1 VDARLLE
8 LLSGLIN
15 DSPLTSFDQLPGLLA
30 THAGPAG
37 MAGAR
42 VYVADL
48 QGRVLREVTGRGLNA
63 GEGGEVLAVDG
74 TLPGRAF
81 ALVQPLPQP
90 GPCPDDGRGRWWVP
104 VLDGTERLGV
114 LRADLAPGVDP
125 AQLETLASLLGMILV
140 SKRATSDAAARLM
153 RTRPM
158 NVAAELQWNLMP
170 PPAYAGHDVTVGA
183 ALEPAYAVGGDA
195 FDYAVAG
202 RVLHLSVLDAMG
214 HDTTAGLT
222 ANVAVAAARN
232 ARRQGLGLAQISQAV
247 EEVLIGQFGNTR
259 YVTGIFA
266 DLDLDT
272 GVLGWVNRGHH
283 PPILVR
289 GGRWTR
295 PLACPPA
302 GPMGAGLGLPV
313 HVCREQLEPGDSVL
327 LHTDGITE
335 ARDPDGNEFGLDRFT
350 DFVVRHHSGQQ
361 TLHETLRRLMRAVL
375 HHHHGSLDDDATVLL
390 TEWRGSR
397 HEDLI
402 P

>member
-1 VDARLLE
+1 
-8 LLSGLIN
+8 
-15 DSPLTSFDQLPGLLA
+15 
-30 THAGPAG
+30 
-37 MAGAR
+37 
-42 VYVADL
+42 
-48 QGRVLREVTGRGLNA
+48 
-63 GEGGEVLAVDG
+63 
-74 TLPGRAF
+74 
-81 ALVQPLPQP
+81 
-90 GPCPDDGRGRWWVP
+90 
-104 VLDGTERLGV
+104 
-114 LRADLAPGVDP
+114 
-125 AQLETLASLLGMILV
+125 
-140 SKRATSDAAARLM
+140 
-153 RTRPM
+153 
-158 NVAAELQWNLMP
+158 
-170 PPAYAGHDVTVGA
+170 VGA

-202 RVLHLSVLDAMG
+202 RVLHLSVFDAMG

-232 ARRQGLGLAQISQAV
+232 ARRQGLALAEISQAV

-327 LHTDGITE
+327 LHTDGI
-335 ARDPDGNEFGLDRFT
+335 EFGLDRFT